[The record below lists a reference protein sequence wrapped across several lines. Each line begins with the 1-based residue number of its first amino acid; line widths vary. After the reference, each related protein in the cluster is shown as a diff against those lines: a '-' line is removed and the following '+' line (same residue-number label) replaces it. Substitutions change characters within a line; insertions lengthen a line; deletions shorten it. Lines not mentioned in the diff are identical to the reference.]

1 MPKVWTLGCTSECNF
16 HSISLSPRPEPL
28 PWPVTT
34 PSTIIPCLARYYYTI
49 IQLARRTQRG
59 TNSRNRNSNFADGP
73 KIQFNPTYTYHIYA
87 LWGSQ
92 CERNQAWNPFS
103 EALRWELMI
112 CEHQPKDLKE
122 DFSQL
127 LQSGGGIPY
136 LPYLYL
142 SLPYLS
148 EEVWKETIFTAWW
161 HSGGCRARKPYL
173 PEASVL
179 LPPYLPR
186 LRLYLSR

>member
-1 MPKVWTLGCTSECNF
+1 
-16 HSISLSPRPEPL
+16 
-28 PWPVTT
+28 
-34 PSTIIPCLARYYYTI
+34 
-49 IQLARRTQRG
+49 
-59 TNSRNRNSNFADGP
+59 
-73 KIQFNPTYTYHIYA
+73 
-87 LWGSQ
+87 
-92 CERNQAWNPFS
+92 
-103 EALRWELMI
+103 MI

-136 LPYLYL
+136 LPYLNL

-148 EEVWKETIFTAWW
+148 EVLKETIFTAWW
-161 HSGGCRARKPYL
+161 HSGGRRARKPYL
-173 PEASVL
+173 PEACVL